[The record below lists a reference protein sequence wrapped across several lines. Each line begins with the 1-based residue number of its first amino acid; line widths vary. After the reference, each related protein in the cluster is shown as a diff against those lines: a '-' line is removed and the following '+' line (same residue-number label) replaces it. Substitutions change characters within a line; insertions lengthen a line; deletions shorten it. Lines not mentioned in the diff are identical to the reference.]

1 MNLDNST
8 VENTTQ
14 TNTED
19 ITIPAN
25 GSYFHSYPDKDKSPN
40 SKSIVVRNVSFD
52 SSDMFDNGISYKTA
66 DGKELKLFNRGNGK
80 VVYGLHTFYTN
91 QNGKMVAINPNDISY
106 KFKSDEFLRGMMIDL
121 SSPVFER
128 DSDGNEKLD
137 SNGNKIAIPNLF
149 WTKPCTQ

>member
-14 TNTED
+14 TNTQD
-19 ITIPAN
+19 ITIPTT

-52 SSDMFDNGISYKTA
+52 SDDMFDNGISYKTA

-91 QNGKMVAINPNDISY
+91 QNGKNGCYQILMIYLTSSNLN
-106 KFKSDEFLRGMMIDL
+106 EFLRGMMIDL

-137 SNGNKIAIPNLF
+137 KNGNKIDNS
-149 WTKPCTQ
+149 